1 MNNEIL
7 WTACITP
14 FNQDSSKI
22 DYESL
27 RRLLE
32 KQAAVGNGVVML
44 GSTGEALS
52 LSDEERKE
60 VITFACSIDLPL
72 KLIAGV
78 PSHNLK
84 AALSWLEF
92 CNDLP
97 LAGYMLTTP
106 IYTKPGIIGQTE
118 WFDALLAKA
127 NKPCMLYNIPGRAA
141 IKLHPETV
149 ANLHGY
155 KNFVA
160 IKDSSG
166 TIDSVFEYKSANSG
180 VKIYCG
186 DDYIMPAM
194 IAVGAEGLVSVA
206 SNIWPEIT
214 RKYVKDAL
222 EKKIISKVW
231 WQATKSLF
239 KASNPIPIKALMH
252 AAGLIQSPTV
262 RLPLSNNDLSNL
274 TELLDYHEVITQL

>member
-14 FNQDSSKI
+14 FNQDGSKV

-27 RRLLE
+27 QCVLE
-32 KQAAVGNGVVML
+32 KQASVGNGVVLL

-60 VITFACSIDLPL
+60 IITFACNLTLPI
-72 KLIAGV
+72 KIIVGV

-84 AALSWLEF
+84 VALDWLEF

-118 WFDALLAKA
+118 WFVALLEKA
-127 NKPCMLYNIPGRAA
+127 NKSCMLYNIPGRAA
-141 IKLHPETV
+141 VRLHPETV
-149 ANLHGY
+149 ANLNKY

-166 TIDSVFEYKSANSG
+166 NTDSVFEYKLANPQ

-194 IAVGAEGLVSVA
+194 LAVGAEGLVSVA
-206 SNIWPEIT
+206 SNIWPELA
-214 RKYVKDAL
+214 RKCVKDAL
-222 EKKIISKVW
+222 ERKDIDNLW
-231 WQATKSLF
+231 WQATKALF
-239 KASNPIPIKALMH
+239 KASNPVPIKALMH
-252 AAGLIQSPTV
+252 AVGLIRSPAV
-262 RLPLSNNDLSNL
+262 RLPLSNRDLINL
-274 TELLDYHEVITQL
+274 PELLSYHKAIIS